1 MYDSAKMYRL
11 QSNTARILLLGV
23 WLFASLSNGLLV
35 LCVGH
40 NDHQQIEFALKDT
53 CQKTVVTDA
62 CCDAPEPV
70 SLCYEHDDC
79 TDIPLQGQLSPTIN
93 LKYDLHV
100 NLLAI
105 APLHLNIMAASPL
118 DALKPTR
125 LTTFNTQAPPRPDD
139 PATTTG
145 SILLLI

>member
-1 MYDSAKMYRL
+1 MSEEEKELM
-11 QSNTARILLLGV
+11 
-23 WLFASLSNGLLV
+23 
-35 LCVGH
+35 
-40 NDHQQIEFALKDT
+40 K
-53 CQKTVVTDA
+53 KTVEQLKLKLDYMGVEYDKTTTDKQ
-62 CCDAPEPV
+62 
-70 SLCYEHDDC
+70 SLAVE
-79 TDIPLQGQLSPTIN
+79 ILRQ
-93 LKYDLHV
+93 K